1 MSGTKGV
8 IMSKYNHLRRIYLF
22 RMMLGV
28 LIISLAVAEVLA
40 SKLLTEL
47 PLLQIAAGLGI
58 LWLIGTLLIRR
69 TDSENLLSA
78 GQEQRLREADAALY
92 RLRRF
97 EEKLL
102 SKAEFG
108 ILMAALLFMLV
119 RQRLW

>member
-28 LIISLAVAEVLA
+28 LIISLAV
-40 SKLLTEL
+40 LTEL
-47 PLLQIAAGLGI
+47 PLLQIVAGLGI
-58 LWLIGTLLIRR
+58 LWLIGSFLIRR

-92 RLRRF
+92 RLHRF
-97 EEKLL
+97 EEKVL

>member
-1 MSGTKGV
+1 MANPRS
-8 IMSKYNHLRRIYLF
+8 LRRVYLF
-22 RMMLGV
+22 RMILGV

-47 PLLQIAAGLGI
+47 PLLQIVAGLGI
-58 LWLIGTLLIRR
+58 LWLIGSFLIRR
-69 TDSENLLSA
+69 MDSERLLRS
-78 GQEQRLREADAALY
+78 GQAQKLQEADAALY
-92 RLRRF
+92 RLHRF

-108 ILMAALLFMLV
+108 ILMAALLFMVV